1 MSKLV
6 IVESPTKAKTI
17 SKFLGKGF
25 IVKSSFGHVRDLP
38 KSKLGVDVEHNFE
51 PQYAIS
57 RDKNK
62 VVKELKEA
70 AKKSDEILFAT
81 DEDREGEAISWHLA
95 QILNIKP
102 EDAKRIVFHEIT
114 KTAIHEA
121 LEHPRS
127 LDIKMVN
134 AQQARRI
141 LDRLVGYNLS
151 PFLWRKVAKGLS
163 AGRVQSVAVRLV
175 VEREREIKDFKPEE
189 YWGIESI
196 FTNSAHD
203 EMAARLYAIG
213 EKKLDKMGIK
223 NKEQVDGIIADLK
236 NSEYTIANVEK
247 KITKRAPSPPF
258 TTSTLQQ
265 DANNHLGFSAKQTM
279 LIAQKLYEGLELGS
293 EGSVGL
299 ITYMRTD
306 SVNLSEKF
314 LNEAK
319 EIIGSEFGPKYQ
331 LPKPRF
337 YSNKSRNAQEA
348 HEAIRP
354 TEVSRTPESVKPYLD
369 RNQFRLYELIW
380 RRAVATQM
388 AGAEINSLAI
398 DISGQKNYIFRA
410 NGQTILFDGF
420 IRLYPDRAKE
430 NLLPEVKIGEKVS
443 LKEMKPEQHFTEP
456 AARYS
461 DAALVKDLE
470 HYGIGRP
477 STYAP
482 TIATIE
488 DRGYVERDEKKR
500 LFPKDI
506 AYLVSDLLVEHF
518 PHVVDYE
525 FTAKME
531 NDLDEIAKGQKEW
544 QPVIED
550 FYDPFMDNLHLK
562 DKELSKKEL
571 TEEKTDEVCEKC
583 GSPMIIKTGRFGRFL
598 ACSNYPECKNTKNIG
613 ADGKVEKEQ
622 PEISNEPCDKCGKPM
637 VVRHGRYGQ
646 FLGCSDYPKCKNIK
660 NIDVKLNM
668 KCPKCGQG
676 DLVVRRSKRGKP
688 FYGCN
693 RYPDCDFALWDKP
706 TGEMC
711 PDCGQSLVYAAKGGT
726 KCSNKECGYKKE

>member
-51 PQYAIS
+51 PQYAVS
-57 RDKNK
+57 RDKSK

-95 QILNIKP
+95 QILDIKP

-114 KTAIHEA
+114 KSAISEA
-121 LEHPRS
+121 LDHPRS
-127 LDIKMVN
+127 LDLKMVN
-134 AQQARRI
+134 AQQARRV

-175 VEREREIKDFKPEE
+175 VEREREIKDFNPEE
-189 YWGIESI
+189 YWSLESI

-213 EKKLDKMGIK
+213 EKKLEKMHIK
-223 NKEQVDGIIADLK
+223 NKEQIDKIVADLK
-236 NSEYTIANVEK
+236 DSEYKIANVEK
-247 KITKRAPSPPF
+247 KITRRAPSPPF

-319 EIIGSEFGPKYQ
+319 EIIGSEFGAKYQ

-354 TEVSRTPESVKPYLD
+354 TEVSRTPESVKPFLD
-369 RNQFRLYELIW
+369 RNQFRLYDLIW

-398 DISGQKNYIFRA
+398 DISGQKDYIFRA

-430 NLLPEVKIGEKVS
+430 NLLPEMKIGEKVG

-456 AARYS
+456 PARYS

-488 DRGYVERDEKKR
+488 DRGYVERDDKKR

-571 TEEKTDEVCEKC
+571 TEEKTDEVCDKC

-613 ADGKVEKEQ
+613 ADGKVEKVQ

-660 NIDVKLNM
+660 NIDVKLNL

-726 KCSNKECGYKKE
+726 KCSNKECGYKKD

>member
-25 IVKSSFGHVRDLP
+25 VVKSSFGHVRDLP

-51 PQYAIS
+51 PQYAVS
-57 RDKNK
+57 RDKSK

-134 AQQARRI
+134 AQQARRV

-213 EKKLDKMGIK
+213 EKKLDKMYIK

-236 NSEYTIANVEK
+236 NSEYKIANVEK

-306 SVNLSEKF
+306 SVNLSGKF

-319 EIIGSEFGPKYQ
+319 EIIGSEFGSKYQ

-354 TEVSRTPESVKPYLD
+354 SEVSRTPESVKPYLD
-369 RNQFRLYELIW
+369 RNQFRLYDLIW

-398 DISGQKNYIFRA
+398 DVSGQKNYIFRA

-488 DRGYVERDEKKR
+488 DRGYVERDDKKR

-531 NDLDEIAKGQKEW
+531 NDLDEIAKGKKEW